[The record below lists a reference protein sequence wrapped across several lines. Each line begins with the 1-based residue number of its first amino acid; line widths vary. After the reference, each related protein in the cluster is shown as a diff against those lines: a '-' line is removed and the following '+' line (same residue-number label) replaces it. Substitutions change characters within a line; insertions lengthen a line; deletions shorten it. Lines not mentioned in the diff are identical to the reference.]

1 MRLLCIIK
9 ISGALYNNM
18 KITFVTVGKLKEKH
32 IKAAVDEYAKR
43 LSKYVKF
50 NIIEV
55 ADEPTREKIS
65 DAEAQIILRQ
75 EGERILKCIKESGY
89 VIATAISG
97 VQMGSEEFARKITKL
112 SVDGH
117 SHIYFI
123 IGGSLGLCPKIIEKS
138 DFLLS
143 FSKMTFPHQLMRVI
157 LAEQIYRA
165 FRINSGE
172 PYHK

>member
-1 MRLLCIIK
+1 
-9 ISGALYNNM
+9 M
-18 KITFVTVGKLKEKH
+18 KITFITVGKLKEKH

-43 LSKYVKF
+43 LSRYVKLS
-50 NIIEV
+50 IIEV
-55 ADEPTREKIS
+55 ADEPAKERLS
-65 DAEAQIILRQ
+65 NAEEQIILRE
-75 EGERILKCIKESGY
+75 EGGRILRHIKESGY

-97 VQMGSEEFARKITKL
+97 MPLTSVAFADKITKL
-112 SVDGH
+112 SVDGY

-123 IGGSLGLCPKIIEKS
+123 IGGSLGLSSEVTKRA

-143 FSKMTFPHQLMRVI
+143 FSQMTFPHQLMRVI
-157 LAEQIYRA
+157 LAEQVYRA

>member
-1 MRLLCIIK
+1 
-9 ISGALYNNM
+9 M
-18 KITFVTVGKLKEKH
+18 KITFITVGKLKEKH

-43 LSKYVKF
+43 LSRYVKF
-50 NIIEV
+50 TIIEV

-65 DAEAQIILRQ
+65 TAEEQIILRE

-97 VQMGSEEFARKITKL
+97 IQINSVELAGKMAKL
-112 SVDGH
+112 TVDGY

-123 IGGSLGLCPKIIEKS
+123 IGGSLGLCPTVIKKA

-157 LAEQIYRA
+157 LAEQVYRA

>member
-1 MRLLCIIK
+1 
-9 ISGALYNNM
+9 M
-18 KITFVTVGKLKEKH
+18 KITFITVGKLKEKY
-32 IKAAVDEYAKR
+32 IKSAVDEYAKR
-43 LSKYVKF
+43 LSKYAKF

-55 ADEPTREKIS
+55 MDEPAREKIS
-65 DAEAQIILRQ
+65 NAEAQIILRE
-75 EGERILKCIKESGY
+75 EGERILKCIKDSGY
-89 VIATAISG
+89 VIATAIAG
-97 VQMGSEEFARKITKL
+97 VQLDSVEFAGKISKL

-123 IGGSLGLCPKIIEKS
+123 IGGSLGLSPEVTRKADI
-138 DFLLS
+138 LLS

-157 LAEQIYRA
+157 LAEQVYRA

>member
-1 MRLLCIIK
+1 
-9 ISGALYNNM
+9 M
-18 KITFVTVGKLKEKH
+18 KITFITVGKLKEKH
-32 IKAAVDEYAKR
+32 MKATVDEYAKR
-43 LSKYVKF
+43 LSKYAKF
-50 NIIEV
+50 SIIEV
-55 ADEPTREKIS
+55 ADESAREKIS
-65 DAEAQIILRQ
+65 HAEEQILLQ
-75 EGERILKCIKESGY
+75 TEGERILKCIKESGY

-97 VQMGSEEFARKITKL
+97 VQLCSVELAGKIAKL
-112 SVDGH
+112 AVEGH

-123 IGGSLGLCPKIIEKS
+123 IGGSLGLCRNVIKKA

-157 LAEQIYRA
+157 LTEQIYRA

>member
-1 MRLLCIIK
+1 
-9 ISGALYNNM
+9 M
-18 KITFVTVGKLKEKH
+18 KITFITVGKLKEKH

-43 LSKYVKF
+43 LSKYAKF
-50 NIIEV
+50 SIIEV
-55 ADEPTREKIS
+55 ADEPAREKIS
-65 DAEAQIILRQ
+65 NAEGQIILRE

-97 VQMGSEEFARKITKL
+97 IQMGSVEFAEKLAKL
-112 SVDGH
+112 SVDGY

-123 IGGSLGLCPKIIEKS
+123 IGGSLGLCPDVIKKA

-157 LAEQIYRA
+157 LAEQVYRA

>member
-1 MRLLCIIK
+1 
-9 ISGALYNNM
+9 M
-18 KITFVTVGKLKEKH
+18 KITFITVGKLKEKH

-55 ADEPTREKIS
+55 ADEPAREKIS
-65 DAEAQIILRQ
+65 DAEGQMILRE
-75 EGERILKCIKESGY
+75 EGTRILKCIKESGY

-97 VQMGSEEFARKITKL
+97 LQLGSVEFAEKIAKL
-112 SVDGH
+112 SVDGY

-123 IGGSLGLCPKIIEKS
+123 IGGSLGLSPIVTQKA

-157 LAEQIYRA
+157 LAEQVYRA
-165 FRINSGE
+165 VRINSGE

>member
-1 MRLLCIIK
+1 
-9 ISGALYNNM
+9 M
-18 KITFVTVGKLKEKH
+18 KITFITVGKLKEKY

-55 ADEPTREKIS
+55 ADEPAREKIS
-65 DAEAQIILRQ
+65 IAEEQIVLQ
-75 EGERILKCIKESGY
+75 HEGERILKCIKESGY

-97 VQMGSEEFARKITKL
+97 VRLDSVGFAEKITKL
-112 SVDGH
+112 SVDGN

-123 IGGSLGLCPKIIEKS
+123 IGGSLGLSPEVTKRA

-157 LAEQIYRA
+157 LAEQVYRA

>member
-1 MRLLCIIK
+1 
-9 ISGALYNNM
+9 M
-18 KITFVTVGKLKEKH
+18 KITLITVGKLKEKY
-32 IKAAVDEYAKR
+32 IKTAVDEYAKR
-43 LSKYVKF
+43 ISRYAKF

-55 ADEPTREKIS
+55 MDEPTRENASNTEK
-65 DAEAQIILRQ
+65 QIVLKE
-75 EGERILKCIKESGY
+75 EGERILSCIKESGY
-89 VIATAISG
+89 IIATSISG
-97 VQMGSEEFARKITKL
+97 TQLDSIELAGKITKL
-112 SVDGH
+112 SVDGY

-123 IGGSLGLCPKIIEKS
+123 IGGSLGLSHHVTKKA

-157 LAEQIYRA
+157 LAEQVYRA

>member
-1 MRLLCIIK
+1 
-9 ISGALYNNM
+9 M
-18 KITFVTVGKLKEKH
+18 KITFIAVGKLKEKH

-55 ADEPTREKIS
+55 ADEPAGEKIS
-65 DAEAQIILRQ
+65 KAEEKIVLKK
-75 EGERILKCIKESGY
+75 EGERILKSIKESGY
-89 VIATAISG
+89 VIVTAISG
-97 VQMGSEEFARKITKL
+97 IQLESVDFAKKLTKL

-123 IGGSLGLCPKIIEKS
+123 IGGSLGLCEDVVDKA

-143 FSKMTFPHQLMRVI
+143 FSKMTFPHQLMRVM
-157 LAEQIYRA
+157 LAEQVYRA
-165 FRINSGE
+165 FRIISGE

>member
-1 MRLLCIIK
+1 V
-9 ISGALYNNM
+9 
-18 KITFVTVGKLKEKH
+18 KITFITVGKLKEKY
-32 IKAAVDEYAKR
+32 IKSAVDEYAKR
-43 LSKYVKF
+43 LSKYAKF

-55 ADEPTREKIS
+55 MDEPAREKIS
-65 DAEAQIILRQ
+65 NAEAQIILRE
-75 EGERILKCIKESGY
+75 EGERILKCIKDSGY
-89 VIATAISG
+89 VIATAIAG
-97 VQMGSEEFARKITKL
+97 VQLDSVEFAGKIAKL

-123 IGGSLGLCPKIIEKS
+123 IGGSLGLSPEVTNKA
-138 DFLLS
+138 DLLLS

-157 LAEQIYRA
+157 LAEQVYRA

>member
-1 MRLLCIIK
+1 
-9 ISGALYNNM
+9 M
-18 KITFVTVGKLKEKH
+18 KITFITVGKLKEKH
-32 IKAAVDEYAKR
+32 TKAAVDEYAKR

-55 ADEPTREKIS
+55 ADEPTRERIS
-65 DAEAQIILRQ
+65 DADAQNILRE
-75 EGERILKCIKESGY
+75 EGARILKCIKESGY
-89 VIATAISG
+89 IIATAISG
-97 VQMGSEEFARKITKL
+97 IQMNSVDFAGKITKL
-112 SVDGH
+112 SVDGY

-123 IGGSLGLCPKIIEKS
+123 IGGSLGLCPKVLQRA

-143 FSKMTFPHQLMRVI
+143 FSMMTFPHQLMRVV
-157 LAEQIYRA
+157 LAEQVYRA

>member
-1 MRLLCIIK
+1 MR
-9 ISGALYNNM
+9 
-18 KITFVTVGKLKEKH
+18 ITFITVGKLKEKY
-32 IKAAVDEYAKR
+32 IKAAVDEYSKR
-43 LSKYVKF
+43 LSKYAKF

-65 DAEAQIILRQ
+65 KAEEQIILRE

-89 VIATAISG
+89 IIATAISG
-97 VQMGSEEFARKITKL
+97 VQLDSVEFAGKITKL
-112 SVDGH
+112 SVDGY

-123 IGGSLGLCPKIIEKS
+123 IGGSLGLSPEVTKKS

-143 FSKMTFPHQLMRVI
+143 FSSMTFPHQLMRVI
-157 LAEQIYRA
+157 LAEQVYRA
-165 FRINSGE
+165 FRINNGE

>member
-1 MRLLCIIK
+1 
-9 ISGALYNNM
+9 M
-18 KITFVTVGKLKEKH
+18 KITFITVGKLKEKH

-43 LSKYVKF
+43 LSKYSKF
-50 NIIEV
+50 DIVEV
-55 ADEPTREKIS
+55 ADEPTREKMS
-65 DAEAQIILRQ
+65 NAECQVILRE
-75 EGERILKCIKESGY
+75 EGIRVLRCIKESSY

-97 VQMGSEEFARKITKL
+97 TQMDSINLAEKITKL
-112 SVDGH
+112 TVDGY

-123 IGGSLGLCPKIIEKS
+123 VGGSLGLCQRVLERS

-157 LAEQIYRA
+157 LAEQVYRA

>member
-1 MRLLCIIK
+1 
-9 ISGALYNNM
+9 M
-18 KITFVTVGKLKEKH
+18 KITFITVGKLKEKH
-32 IKAAVDEYAKR
+32 IKASVDEYGKR
-43 LSKYVKF
+43 LSKYAKF

-55 ADEPTREKIS
+55 ADEPAGEKITG
-65 DAEAQIILRQ
+65 AEGQIALTR
-75 EGERILKCIKESGY
+75 EGERILKYIKESGY

-97 VQMGSEEFARKITKL
+97 VQMDSIEFADKIAKL
-112 SVDGH
+112 SVDGY

-123 IGGSLGLCPKIIEKS
+123 IGGSLGLCPKVTKKA

-157 LAEQIYRA
+157 LAEQVYRA
-165 FRINSGE
+165 FRINNGE

>member
-1 MRLLCIIK
+1 
-9 ISGALYNNM
+9 M
-18 KITFVTVGKLKEKH
+18 KITFITVGKLKEKY

-55 ADEPTREKIS
+55 MDEPAREKIS
-65 DAEAQIILRQ
+65 NADAQIILRE
-75 EGERILKCIKESGY
+75 EGERILKCIKDSGY
-89 VIATAISG
+89 VIATAIAGTQLDS
-97 VQMGSEEFARKITKL
+97 VEFAGKIAKL
-112 SVDGH
+112 SVDGY
-117 SHIYFI
+117 SHIYFL
-123 IGGSLGLCPKIIEKS
+123 IGGSLGLSPEVTKKA
-138 DFLLS
+138 DLLLS

-157 LAEQIYRA
+157 LAEQVYRA